1 MTNKE
6 IKEKLVNIP
15 EDKYI
20 YQRYDGR
27 ITKYKVSGEY
37 YINVEGGIAI
47 NKNKQLL
54 LGKVSENLID
64 LVEVEDVIKYKINNI
79 SRELQPKGFIEG
91 VVGINNEIRLKD
103 FKEDKNREIL
113 EILTHELYEANCY
126 KVGGKDELYENSK

>member
-6 IKEKLVNIP
+6 LKEKLANIS

-47 NKNKQLL
+47 NKNRQLL
-54 LGKVSENLID
+54 VGKISENLID
-64 LVEVEDVIKYKINNI
+64 LVEVTDIVNGVQILDITGEYIRTRESIHNKNWLENNV
-79 SRELQPKGFIEG
+79 KT
-91 VVGINNEIRLKD
+91 
-103 FKEDKNREIL
+103 
-113 EILTHELYEANCY
+113 ILTHELYEANCY
-126 KVGGKDELYENSK
+126 KV

>member
-6 IKEKLVNIP
+6 IKEKLANMP
-15 EDKYI
+15 KDKYI
-20 YQRYDGR
+20 YQRYNGI

-64 LVEVEDVIKYKINNI
+64 LIEVRRLCEWKENRKYF
-79 SRELQPKGFIEG
+79 R
-91 VVGINNEIRLKD
+91 
-103 FKEDKNREIL
+103 
-113 EILTHELYEANCY
+113 T
-126 KVGGKDELYENSK
+126 

>member
-1 MTNKE
+1 MNYNEGEKKMTNKE
-6 IKEKLVNIP
+6 IKVNIP

-54 LGKVSENLID
+54 LGKVSENIID
-64 LVEVEDVIKYKINNI
+64 LVE
-79 SRELQPKGFIEG
+79 
-91 VVGINNEIRLKD
+91 IRRR
-103 FKEDKNREIL
+103 N
-113 EILTHELYEANCY
+113 
-126 KVGGKDELYENSK
+126 KV